1 MTKTVITHFYNEQ
14 YLLPAW
20 LKHHK
25 QIFDKGILI
34 DYHSTDDSVAICLDI
49 CPEWQVIPS
58 RNKCF
63 DAQAVDQEVMHIER
77 DLQGWRMCLN
87 VTEFLS
93 GNISLLTDTSEPTQ
107 YLVPCVALVGSEW
120 GEHIHMDETILDQAT
135 TGIPYQKDFN
145 LRAAR
150 SIHNHAITYDVGRHF
165 WTFNCEDLCVFWTGY
180 WPWNSHTLARKM
192 QIQTQIPEHDK
203 QMRRGHHHIKTEQE
217 FSEWWRT
224 GWLPKAECVKH
235 MVQQHQHTLKSC
247 LTG

>member
-58 RNKCF
+58 NNKSF
-63 DAQAVDQEVMHIER
+63 DAPSVDQEVMRIER

-93 GNISLLTDTSEPTQ
+93 GNINLLNNTSEPTQ
-107 YLVPCVALVGSEW
+107 YLVPSCVLVGSEW
-120 GEHIHMDETILDQAT
+120 GEQIHMDETILDQAT
-135 TGIPYQKDFN
+135 TGISYQKDFR

-165 WTFNCEDLCVFWTGY
+165 WTFNCEDLCVFWAGY

-192 QIQTQIPEHDK
+192 QIQAQIPEHNK
-203 QMRRGHHHIKTEQE
+203 TRGWGIHHIKTEME
-217 FSEWWRT
+217 ISENQ
-224 GWLPKAECVKH
+224 LNLLNNSECIKDLVKAYQNSLRSNLVR
-235 MVQQHQHTLKSC
+235 Q
-247 LTG
+247 